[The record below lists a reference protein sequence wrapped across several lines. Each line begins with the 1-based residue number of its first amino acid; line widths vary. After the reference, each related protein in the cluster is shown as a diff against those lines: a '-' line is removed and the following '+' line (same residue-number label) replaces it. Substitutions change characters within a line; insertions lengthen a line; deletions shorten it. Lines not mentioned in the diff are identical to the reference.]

1 MADQSLAAV
10 DQAEMEQDLAML
22 ESDAFVS
29 DALKRGTTLIEY
41 SKKVERELREVEV
54 ESVRDYV
61 QQSSQ
66 VADLHAQM
74 QRCDGILAKM
84 QETLLGFEFDLG
96 SASRE
101 LRSLQRESKRMSVKL
116 RNRRATEARLG
127 AFLAAVALSP
137 DVAVAVCD
145 GPVDERFLSAVTALD
160 STLRYARGGGEI
172 KAGADAGWRAACVG
186 ARAVGDAAPLHD
198 KLEQKASLRCRDYL
212 LEKIEALR
220 TSQTNIHLL
229 QRTQLAKYSYLY
241 RFLEG
246 HAPDHAA
253 EVRTTYVES
262 MAKTL
267 HALFRA
273 YHAALDKHDLEVA
286 NKFDV
291 VAVEEHAMRSQ
302 FTSRVSLTK
311 RGDGFSLGDRAR
323 VLDRLAAPPILV
335 HVAIAEKASYPFEEL
350 FRSSLRHLADAA
362 ASELQFVSAFLY
374 GGGRS
379 DAVQATVAEIFAK
392 ALSATVE
399 HLENKLF
406 ACHDVVGLLLVLRL
420 VRRARAD
427 AAKRPETAVAALD
440 GFFASCERLLKPRL
454 DAILTANL
462 DSVAKADP
470 RNLGP
475 PGVLPHYVARRYAE
489 LHASVAALLPAP
501 PAAPDDG
508 AGDAAAKEAH
518 AFAARL
524 RASTCDLLGRLGGR
538 LREPKDRV
546 VFLINNYDQILSIF
560 LERGLEAGDD
570 VAHFTAELARQRELF
585 VEDALAEG
593 FAKMIGFVK
602 QTEAE
607 MRTPDRTGDLNLDA
621 PLVERLTR
629 DFAATWKNAILQVNS
644 DVLSYFANFVNGME
658 VLKQVLTQLL
668 LYYTRFQEIVRKA
681 WRRPPP
687 FAKNL
692 VPTNVILAEIKKYSL
707 SFE

>member
-22 ESDAFVS
+22 ESDAF
-29 DALKRGTTLIEY
+29 
-41 SKKVERELREVEV
+41 
-54 ESVRDYV
+54 
-61 QQSSQ
+61 
-66 VADLHAQM
+66 M

-198 KLEQKASLRCRDYL
+198 KLEQKASLG
-212 LEKIEALR
+212 A
-220 TSQTNIHLL
+220 
-229 QRTQLAKYSYLY
+229 
-241 RFLEG
+241 G
-246 HAPDHAA
+246 G
-253 EVRTTYVES
+253 VVES

-420 VRRARAD
+420 VAGAAPRSGRDGRRGARRLLRVLRAPAEAAARRHPHGEPGQRRGGPAEPRAAGRAAALRRGATRSSTRPSPRCCPRAR
-427 AAKRPETAVAALD
+427 
-440 GFFASCERLLKPRL
+440 G
-454 DAILTANL
+454 
-462 DSVAKADP
+462 
-470 RNLGP
+470 
-475 PGVLPHYVARRYAE
+475 ARQRRRRR
-489 LHASVAALLPAP
+489 
-501 PAAPDDG
+501 G
-508 AGDAAAKEAH
+508 GKEAH
-518 AFAARL
+518 AFAARS
-524 RASTCDLLGRLGGR
+524 ASVGDLLGRLGGR
-538 LREPKDRV
+538 SASKDRV

-585 VEDALAEG
+585 V
-593 FAKMIGFVK
+593 
-602 QTEAE
+602 
-607 MRTPDRTGDLNLDA
+607 
-621 PLVERLTR
+621 
-629 DFAATWKNAILQVNS
+629 NS
-644 DVLSYFANFVNGME
+644 DVSYFANFVNGME

-668 LYYTRFQEIVRKA
+668 YYTRFQDRPQGLA
-681 WRRPPP
+681 PPPP

-692 VPTNVILAEIKKYSL
+692 GRRT
-707 SFE
+707 

>member
-137 DVAVAVCD
+137 DVAVAVAT
-145 GPVDERFLSAVTALD
+145 GPWERFLSAVTALD

-311 RGDGFSLGDRAR
+311 RGDGFSLGDRC
-323 VLDRLAAPPILV
+323 
-335 HVAIAEKASYPFEEL
+335 
-350 FRSSLRHLADAA
+350 SLRHLAARRA
-362 ASELQFVSAFLY
+362 ELQFVSAFLY

-501 PAAPDDG
+501 PAAPDNG

-570 VAHFTAELARQRELF
+570 
-585 VEDALAEG
+585 
-593 FAKMIGFVK
+593 
-602 QTEAE
+602 TEAE